1 MLDPDLKPYE
11 RKVTPLERM
20 LRRSPYSVVTMM
32 ARIGG
37 DVSETMLRDAVAK
50 VQRRHVNL
58 RVRIKEDQD
67 HVPWFTSEGVGEIPV
82 EVVPRESD
90 EHWIEVQQEAAK
102 VPFEFEL
109 RPAIRF
115 ILVQSPGVSEVIILC
130 HHIICDGLSLA
141 YLARDLMFHLGDPDR
156 AVEVLPDPVVIDRDT
171 MPDDVS
177 SNPIAQLFIKRINR
191 QWEKDR
197 IVFDEE
203 DYRAI
208 NEAYWARYEHRIFSI
223 ELTEAE
229 TAALADRCRQEEVT
243 VNSALTAA
251 FVGAQCRVEGEKP
264 YHPSIA
270 IAANVRDRLQKPVG
284 EVMGFYAGM
293 VTLKHK
299 YDERLG
305 FWANARRLHGKV
317 QPLFTNKSLFGQFLM
332 WCYLD
337 SAVLEAIHFKK
348 LGPLVAP
355 HHPRY
360 QKLSAFGRRDD
371 VVQSIL
377 RREGQESLDRVF
389 LGTAVTN
396 LTRMDFPTQYGAL
409 ELDRLIMQPGGG
421 FPLATVNLVL
431 GVVTCAGRLSLVVEY
446 AEATEA
452 ARPSMRQVKD
462 TAIEFLF
469 GG

>member
-1 MLDPDLKPYE
+1 MLDQDPEPYE

-20 LRRSPYSVVTMM
+20 LRHSPYSVVTMV

-141 YLARDLMFHLGDPDR
+141 YLARDLMVHLGDPDR

-208 NEAYWARYEHRIFSI
+208 NEAYWAKYEHRILSI

-229 TAALADRCRQEEVT
+229 TAALAERCRQEEVT

-270 IAANVRDRLQKPVG
+270 VAANVRDRLQRPAG
-284 EVMGFYAGM
+284 EVVGFYAGM

-305 FWANARRLHGKV
+305 FWANARRLHKKV

-337 SAVLEAIHFKK
+337 SAILEAIHFKK

-360 QKLSAFGRRDD
+360 QKLSAFGSRDD
-371 VVQSIL
+371 VVQSLL

-396 LTRMDFPTQYGAL
+396 LTRMDFPRQYGAL

-431 GVVTCAGRLSLVVEY
+431 GVVTCAGKLSLVVEY
-446 AEATEA
+446 AEAAKE